1 MKRIIGIVGAMCA
14 LGAVSAQAVPY
25 QYGNFSLRP
34 GETRQIGLLIGREV
48 KVCNNYQS
56 SGAMTIVVSGH
67 EPHFLFPGVC
77 ADDVGDVILATNH
90 GNGATTGTIVVAAR
104 APPGRNVWPSPSL
117 TVKRFMRA
125 SYFFSVIEMNGI
137 PSDGFCF

>member
-1 MKRIIGIVGAMCA
+1 MKRIIGIVGGMCA

-56 SGAMTIVVSGH
+56 SGAMTIVVNGH
-67 EPHFLFPGVC
+67 QPHFLFPGVC
-77 ADDVGDVILATNH
+77 ADDVGDIIVATNH
-90 GNGATTGTIVVAAR
+90 GSGPTTGTW
-104 APPGRNVWPSPSL
+104 APSYGHNGNDRPDRLRGR
-117 TVKRFMRA
+117 
-125 SYFFSVIEMNGI
+125 
-137 PSDGFCF
+137 